1 MGQLVKSAFLSYN
14 KKVHSAIRQG
24 SGMQLLRS
32 LLKQIS
38 YESIRGDD
46 DRKITDICCHSEKVK
61 EGSLFVCINGYRNNG
76 HEYVPQAVEHG
87 AAVLVV
93 DDRYVIGSRSGPV
106 ILTEHMKV
114 DVHELIRD
122 RNICVVTVR
131 DTRKALSALSAAFFD
146 HPAERMKMIGIT
158 GTNGK
163 TTTAFLT
170 AGILKEAGYR
180 VGMIGTIESYDGRRR
195 ETVKNTTPESCE
207 IHRLLSRM
215 VENECDCCVMEVSS
229 QGIALQRTADV
240 FLISAFF

>member
-1 MGQLVKSAFLSYN
+1 M
-14 KKVHSAIRQG
+14 
-24 SGMQLLRS
+24 
-32 LLKQIS
+32 
-38 YESIRGDD
+38 
-46 DRKITDICCHSEKVK
+46 
-61 EGSLFVCINGYRNNG
+61 
-76 HEYVPQAVEHG
+76 PQAVEHG

-114 DVHELIRD
+114 DVHELTRD

-170 AGILKEAGYR
+170 AGIL
-180 VGMIGTIESYDGRRR
+180 
-195 ETVKNTTPESCE
+195 
-207 IHRLLSRM
+207 
-215 VENECDCCVMEVSS
+215 
-229 QGIALQRTADV
+229 
-240 FLISAFF
+240 

>member
-1 MGQLVKSAFLSYN
+1 
-14 KKVHSAIRQG
+14 
-24 SGMQLLRS
+24 MQLLRS

-38 YESIRGDD
+38 YESVRGDD

-93 DDRYVIGSRSGPV
+93 DDRYVIESRSGPV

-163 TTTAFLT
+163 TTTAFLV
-170 AGILKEAGYR
+170 AGILREAGYR
-180 VGMIGTIESYDGRRR
+180 VGMIGTIDSYDGRWSEAMR
-195 ETVKNTTPESCE
+195 NTTPESCE

-215 VENECDCCVMEVSS
+215 VEK
-229 QGIALQRTADV
+229 
-240 FLISAFF
+240 

>member
-1 MGQLVKSAFLSYN
+1 
-14 KKVHSAIRQG
+14 
-24 SGMQLLRS
+24 
-32 LLKQIS
+32 
-38 YESIRGDD
+38 
-46 DRKITDICCHSEKVK
+46 
-61 EGSLFVCINGYRNNG
+61 
-76 HEYVPQAVEHG
+76 
-87 AAVLVV
+87 
-93 DDRYVIGSRSGPV
+93 
-106 ILTEHMKV
+106 MKV

-170 AGILKEAGYR
+170 AGILQEAGYR

-207 IHRLLSRM
+207 IHRLLFRM